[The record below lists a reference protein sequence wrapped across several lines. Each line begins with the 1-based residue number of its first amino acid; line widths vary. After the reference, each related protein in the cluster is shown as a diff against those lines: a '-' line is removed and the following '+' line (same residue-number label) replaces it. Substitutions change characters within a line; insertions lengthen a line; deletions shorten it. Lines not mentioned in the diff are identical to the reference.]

1 MWRWR
6 DRNSPAGI
14 ASSIPV
20 SAGMAV
26 SRPTWK
32 SVAPS
37 RTMNTD
43 RKLPTPAVIPTPMAS
58 MSTLRWLRC
67 SGEAGRRSTSQ
78 SRDCAGAPVA
88 VVAGGGAVCDM
99 G

>member
-1 MWRWR
+1 M
-6 DRNSPAGI
+6 
-14 ASSIPV
+14 PV

-43 RKLPTPAVIPTPMAS
+43 RKLPTPAVIPTPMPS
-58 MSTLRWLRC
+58 ISTLRWLRC
-67 SGEAGRRSTSQ
+67 SGVAGRRSTSQ
-78 SRDCAGAPVA
+78 SRAGAAAPMG
-88 VVAGGGAVCDM
+88 AGLTDDEGAMPTIV
-99 G
+99 